1 MGIQQRVTAESL
13 AKRANVG
20 ETVGMKWHNSAR
32 NVLLAAAFAGL
43 WVSGCGS
50 SSSANQVV
58 VTVAGTASVMLP
70 GQTQTIAA
78 NVTGAT
84 DVTSTFACTY
94 TTTPNP
100 TTATPNP
107 KPSASAACD
116 TAKIPMGDPDAG
128 TPAVGTLTPVAST
141 STTVPSTATFL
152 APKDFPNQNTFPNV
166 IVTITATSN
175 ADKKKTGTFT
185 IVFDSGIRIALSP
198 ATATLGTVE
207 SKQFLAFDINGLI
220 IPPAQLTWGVTF
232 ESTAKTGSASC
243 SSGSNDCGSIDQT
256 TGTYTAPAAV
266 PAAAPSSTTAPVNPA
281 GIVTVFAFSKVDN
294 ARIAQAAVTVVKAG
308 DIAFTGISPMV
319 APQGGLFQDIFLA
332 ATNATSQIGVT
343 LDPTDSNCTQVPS
356 NIQHFITFDPAQI
369 KVVFAPGAATSSI
382 GVRVRLNT
390 KQLPD
395 QLKTAGN
402 YQVQVFSSNPSVRV
416 NPNNPNLTFCLKI
429 EPVRPTIVSTSPD
442 NFQEANLGNITGVPF
457 VIDGGFFGP
466 ADAPTIAANFNEQA
480 LLAASVLSPR
490 RISGSLPA
498 ANANGNF
505 AGLFPVSVTYAT
517 SPAPFTAPNPASA
530 FSNMAVIPDYGG
542 TNPPID
548 IITKVPLTLKPVS
561 QQPPP
566 PNPPKIYVGPA
577 PLISFNAGSVPSS
590 IAMDP
595 ADGLAIVTMAGV
607 PSNNVQFIDLTG
619 ATPAQTISVSSGG
632 SIATSVAVDD
642 QLTLLTPSQSN
653 LAVVV
658 NYASKSLSIISVPA
672 GSLVATLD
680 LSCVIP
686 QTSCQASAEPFPYA
700 VGIDPITHRAVVA
713 FASTNIGLIINLD
726 KNAAVKCLS
735 NFTSTTSYCPIDYV
749 TLNTG
754 ANPQVAFEPGGR
766 LTYVT
771 PGGAGLLSA
780 VNLAHPSGGGSVGV
794 TSATRASNVVTVTTA
809 SAHSLDPGTPGTVL
823 IGGLPLNTNGTDFN
837 GSFSVGAILDA
848 THFQYFQAAKD
859 ETSTCPTPTPPSTTL
874 SCTATSGT
882 PFLTYTIS
890 PSITGIAFNPITRNA
905 VLADPNATFSQ
916 ITFIDPKS
924 QTVNS
929 MSLFS
934 EETGPASTGVGELGA
949 AQVAFQPFTNTAV
962 SFNPKTNEVS
972 LLDPSLS
979 QRPAIVTTGQ
989 TGLITLCF
997 TGSGV
1002 LATCNPMAN
1011 PPQTTITILGA
1022 IAVDPVSNVVLTL
1035 NSGSGT
1041 LTGFRLGN
1049 IKTVHIE
1056 RVQTPAID
1064 DATIGIPANLSPAA
1078 KITLGGVAQD
1088 IGPVRIFGSGFSS
1101 TPVQVRLDGV
1111 DVSTLGA
1118 TVTPVGNREIDVTF
1132 PKKQTPNGPVPF
1144 FSGPQHLALD
1154 VVTSAPT
1161 NLNHSNVV
1169 DFTVIEEIP
1178 LAPCNVSMTSPNGTP
1193 AAPGGVAIDE
1203 VHNLAVVTNTGSG
1216 CNQVTVFSLD
1226 PANIFNQTVKTIATG
1241 ATPTG
1246 VAVIPNL
1253 AYIGQAAGTSG
1264 VAVVTNNGAN
1274 TVSLIDLVNAVPV
1287 LDNSTPPK
1295 PIVVTVGTAPSGVAI
1310 DQETNLAVV
1319 ANTSSNNV
1327 STIDLTPIAQDP
1339 SNSAKTL
1346 GTLTPGLVAVDQNPI
1361 AVAIDP
1367 DRGSNGRGLAVVS
1380 CLINNGASSPS
1391 GALDA
1396 VDIGAS
1402 TPIRST
1408 SGSTSFLTA
1417 TPTGVVFDP
1426 AVSPA
1431 LFYAVSTQGNVIT
1444 QFDPDT
1450 GGLQNIKVGINPNAI
1465 AYNFQTGT
1473 ILTVNSVGN
1482 AASTANPVTNT
1493 ISIVDSQTFSTKA
1506 TLGIGGSSNFAA
1518 AIQTLTNLAVIADH
1532 DNNRVLLFPLPK

>member
-1 MGIQQRVTAESL
+1 
-13 AKRANVG
+13 
-20 ETVGMKWHNSAR
+20 MKWHNSAR
-32 NVLLAAAFAGL
+32 NILLAAAFAGL

-50 SSSANQVV
+50 KSAANQVLV
-58 VTVAGTASVMLP
+58 NVLGTASFMLP
-70 GQTQTIAA
+70 GQTQTITA

-94 TTTPNP
+94 TTTANP
-100 TTATPNP
+100 TTAVPNP

-116 TAKIPMGDPDAG
+116 TAKIPAGDPDAG

-141 STTVPSTATFL
+141 STTVASTATFL
-152 APKDFPNQNTFPNV
+152 APKDFPDQKTFPNV

-175 ADKKKTGTFT
+175 ADKKKTGTFN
-185 IVFDSGIRIALSP
+185 IQFDSGVRIRLSP

-207 SKQFLAFDINGLI
+207 SKQFLAFDVNGLVV
-220 IPPAQLTWGVTF
+220 PPAQLTWGVTF

-243 SSGSNDCGSIDQT
+243 SGGSNDCGSIDQT

-266 PAAAPSSTTAPVNPA
+266 PAAAPSSTTTPVNPA

-294 ARIAQAAVTVVKAG
+294 ARIAQAAVTIVKAG

-343 LDPTDSNCTQVPS
+343 MDLTDASCTPVKGV
-356 NIQHFITFDPAQI
+356 NTIDPAQI

-390 KQLPD
+390 SQLPD
-395 QLKTAGN
+395 QLRTPGN
-402 YQVQVFSSNPSVRV
+402 YQVQVFSSNPSVKV
-416 NPNNPNLTFCLKI
+416 NPNNPNLRFCLKI
-429 EPVRPTIVSTSPD
+429 QPVRPTIVSTSPD
-442 NFQEANLGNITGVPF
+442 NFQEFNLGNLTGVPF

-466 ADAPTIAANFNEQA
+466 ADAPTIAADFNGQA
-480 LLAASVLSPR
+480 LLAASVPSPR

-498 ANANGNF
+498 ANASGNF
-505 AGLFPVSVTYAT
+505 AGLFPVSVTYST
-517 SPAPFTAPNPASA
+517 SPAPLTAPNPASA
-530 FSNMAVIPDYGG
+530 FSNLAVIPDYGA

-548 IITKVPLTLKPVS
+548 IVTKAPLALKPVS
-561 QQPPP
+561 QPPP
-566 PNPPKIYVGPA
+566 PNPPKIYNGPA
-577 PLISFNAGSVPSS
+577 TPLLSFGATSAPSS
-590 IAMDP
+590 IAVDQT
-595 ADGLAIVTMAGV
+595 DNLAVVTLAGV
-607 PSNNVQFIDLTG
+607 SSNNVQFIDLTG
-619 ATPAQTISVSSGG
+619 SVPAKTISVSSGG
-632 SIATSVAVDD
+632 NIATGVAVDD
-642 QLTLLTPSQSN
+642 QLSLLTPSQSN
-653 LAVVV
+653 LAAVV

-672 GSLVATLD
+672 GSPVKTLD

-686 QTSCQASAEPFPYA
+686 QSSCQASAEPFPYS
-700 VGIDPITHRAVVA
+700 VGIDPLAHRAVVA
-713 FASTNIGLIINLD
+713 FASTNIGLIVNLNND
-726 KNAAVKCLS
+726 TNVTKNFSCLP
-735 NFTSTTSYCPIDYV
+735 NPPNTTWSLPYCPIDYV

-780 VNLAHPSGGGSVGV
+780 VNLAHPSSGSVGV
-794 TSATRASNVVTVTTA
+794 SSATRASNVVTVTTDVA
-809 SAHSLDPGTPGTVL
+809 HNLSPSAPGTVL
-823 IGGLPLNTNGTDFN
+823 ISGLPVNTNGTDFN

-848 THFQYFQAAKD
+848 KHFQYFQAAKD
-859 ETSTCPTPTPPSTTL
+859 ETSTCPVPTPPSTIL
-874 SCTATSGT
+874 SCKATSGV

-890 PSITGIAFNPITRNA
+890 PSIAGIAFNPISRNA

-924 QTVNS
+924 QTVSS

-962 SFNPKTNEVS
+962 SFNPTTNEVS

-979 QRPAIVTTGQ
+979 QRPAIVTTGTGQ
-989 TGLITLCF
+989 TGLTTLCF

-1002 LATCNPMAN
+1002 LATCNPTAN
-1011 PPQTTITILGA
+1011 PPQTTVTILGA
-1022 IAVDPVSNVVLTL
+1022 IAVEPVSNEVLTL

-1041 LTGFRLGN
+1041 LTGFKLGN

-1064 DATIGIPANLSPAA
+1064 DAAIGTPANLSPAA

-1088 IGPVRIFGSGFSS
+1088 IGPVRIIGSGFNS

-1118 TVTPVGNREIDVTF
+1118 TVTPVGNQEIDVTF

-1144 FSGPQHLALD
+1144 FSGPQHFALD

-1161 NLNHSNVV
+1161 GLNHSNVV
-1169 DFTVIEEIP
+1169 DFTVVEEIP
-1178 LAPCNVSMTSPNGTP
+1178 LRPCNVVTTPPSSTP

-1203 VHNLAVVTNTGSG
+1203 VNNLAVVTNMG
-1216 CNQVTVFSLD
+1216 CHQVSVFGLDSASLN
-1226 PANIFNQTVKTIATG
+1226 PANPLDQIVKTIGTG
-1241 ATPTG
+1241 DTPTG
-1246 VAVIPNL
+1246 VAVLPSL
-1253 AYIGQAAGTSG
+1253 AYHGQAAGTKG
-1264 VAVVTNNGAN
+1264 VAVVTNSGSN
-1274 TVSLIDLVNAVPV
+1274 TVSLVDLVNRVQIFDATGK
-1287 LDNSTPPK
+1287 TPLT
-1295 PIVVTVGTAPSGVAI
+1295 VAVGTNPSGVAI
-1310 DQETNLAVV
+1310 DQETNLAVI
-1319 ANTSSNNV
+1319 ANTGSTNV
-1327 STIDLTPIAQDP
+1327 STIDLSPLTANPI
-1339 SNSAKTL
+1339 
-1346 GTLTPGLVAVDQNPI
+1346 GTLAPGVVTVDPNPI

-1367 DRGSNGRGLAVVS
+1367 DRGTNGRGLAVVT
-1380 CLINNGASSPS
+1380 CLIPNGASSPS

-1396 VDIGAS
+1396 VDIGGT
-1402 TPIRST
+1402 TPVRST
-1408 SGSTSFLTA
+1408 TGSTSFLTA

-1426 AVSPA
+1426 SVSPA
-1431 LFYAVSTQGNVIT
+1431 LFYAVATQGNVIT
-1444 QFDPDT
+1444 AFNPDS
-1450 GGLQNIKVGINPNAI
+1450 GGTQNIKVGINPNAI

-1482 AASTANPVTNT
+1482 T
-1493 ISIVDSQTFSTKA
+1493 ISIVDSQTFATRA

-1518 AIQTLTNLAVIADH
+1518 AIQTFTNLAVIADH